1 MVNSAYLDLLDK
13 TMKRCTEKGVELRM
27 YISPEYSQ
35 KSAMTVAAAEEIG
48 SVAMCNHISFT
59 NAHSDEHFMH
69 DATLF
74 KDASH
79 LNDKGAR
86 MFTKNVIGQI
96 KSENK

>member
-1 MVNSAYLDLLDK
+1 MVED
-13 TMKRCTEKGVELRM
+13 
-27 YISPEYSQ
+27 
-35 KSAMTVAAAEEIG
+35 EIG
-48 SVAMCNHISFT
+48 KVAMCNNVSFT

-86 MFTKNVIGQI
+86 IYTSKVLQDLVW
-96 KSENK
+96 